1 VEDQYGGLYY
11 EKIKWTSSAAAL
23 IAVAVTR
30 TIFETI
36 GFENM
41 SMNVQLI
48 IIGFVPFFIVIAIL
62 KFTKNNNK
70 SKHLICSMV
79 MITIIAILIGIM
91 IAIQEKKPQTFNEVK
106 LAFIILIT
114 ILFLL
119 MLIILI
125 IGLKHIDHSKK

>member
-1 VEDQYGGLYY
+1 MKKE
-11 EKIKWTSSAAAL
+11 WTGSAVAL

-30 TIFETI
+30 TIFQTI

-48 IIGFVPFFIVIAIL
+48 IIGLVPFFIVIAIL
-62 KFTKNNNK
+62 KFTKNKNK
-70 SKHLICSMV
+70 TKHLICAVV

-125 IGLKHIDHSKK
+125 IGLKHIDHGKK

>member
-1 VEDQYGGLYY
+1 MKKERTG
-11 EKIKWTSSAAAL
+11 SAVAL

-30 TIFETI
+30 TIFQTI

-48 IIGFVPFFIVIAIL
+48 IIGLVPFFIVIAIL
-62 KFTKNNNK
+62 KFTKNKNK
-70 SKHLICSMV
+70 TKHLICAMV

-125 IGLKHIDHSKK
+125 VGLKHIDHSKK

>member
-1 VEDQYGGLYY
+1 MEDYIIK
-11 EKIKWTSSAAAL
+11 KIEWTGSAAAL
-23 IAVAVTR
+23 MAAAVTR
-30 TIFETI
+30 IIFQTI

-48 IIGFVPFFIVIAIL
+48 IIGLVPFFIVIAIL
-62 KFTKNNNK
+62 KFIKNKNK
-70 SKHLICSMV
+70 SKHLICA
-79 MITIIAILIGIM
+79 MIILTIITILIGIM
-91 IAIQEKKPQTFNEVK
+91 IVIQEKKPQTFNEVK

-125 IGLKHIDHSKK
+125 IGLKHIKHSNK